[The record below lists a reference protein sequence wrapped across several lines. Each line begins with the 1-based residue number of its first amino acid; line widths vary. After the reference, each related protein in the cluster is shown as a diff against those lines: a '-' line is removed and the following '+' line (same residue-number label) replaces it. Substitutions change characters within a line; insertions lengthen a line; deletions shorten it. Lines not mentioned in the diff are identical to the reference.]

1 MKIVIVDYG
10 MGNIPSIVSAIK
22 HVGNNN
28 VLVSD
33 SAKELESADRI
44 LLPGVGNFSQ
54 AMKIIQDKGLDDIL
68 SELVLVKKK
77 PILGICLGMQLLGK
91 SSTES
96 GFNEGLGFIDGK
108 VEMFVN
114 PQIKVPHVGYNQ
126 VSINSNSR
134 LYQTIKPNPDYYFT
148 HSYKMTTEA
157 DIGQSLCHY
166 SESFVASFEVDNIA
180 GTQFHPELS
189 QHNGLNLLKNFIENF

>member
-108 VEMFVN
+108 VEVFVN
-114 PQIKVPHVGYNQ
+114 SQIKVPHVGYNQ
-126 VSINSNSR
+126 ISINNNSR

-148 HSYKMTTEA
+148 HSFKMTTEA
-157 DIGQSLCHY
+157 DIGQSLCNY
-166 SESFVASFEVDNIA
+166 SENFVASFEVENIA

-189 QHNGLNLLKNFIENF
+189 QHNGLKLLNNFIENF

>member
-108 VEMFVN
+108 VEVFVN
-114 PQIKVPHVGYNQ
+114 SKIKVPHVGYNQ
-126 VSINSNSR
+126 ISINNNSR

-148 HSYKMTTEA
+148 HSFKMTTEA
-157 DIGQSLCHY
+157 DIGQSLCNY
-166 SESFVASFEVDNIA
+166 SEDFVASFEVENIA

-189 QHNGLNLLKNFIENF
+189 QHNGLKLLNNFIENF